1 MLEQLGLIGTI
12 RDEDP
17 IPDEAETESEQEVS
31 RIRDQSPSAGIGV
44 SNFRRGSAAR
54 CHFLRT
60 VPKNKHYLTLKS
72 MELVTVHR
80 NIGPWD
86 LVLDRYHRASHSS
99 GAPRK
104 LRRAECSN
112 GH

>member
-44 SNFRRGSAAR
+44 VIFGEVQRLAVISCGLSRR
-54 CHFLRT
+54 T
-60 VPKNKHYLTLKS
+60 
-72 MELVTVHR
+72 
-80 NIGPWD
+80 NII
-86 LVLDRYHRASHSS
+86 
-99 GAPRK
+99 
-104 LRRAECSN
+104 
-112 GH
+112 

>member
-72 MELVTVHR
+72 MELVTDHR

-86 LVLDRYHRASHSS
+86 LVLDR
-99 GAPRK
+99 
-104 LRRAECSN
+104 
-112 GH
+112 